1 MSNILPLERWK
12 NIPIAKCEAFY
23 SDTDSDEKNSDYE
36 EVVIPKVKRER
47 DIEEE
52 NSNVKRTK
60 LKPEIPKCIHLVQF
74 QQTSR
79 PKRDPGFWKVRQDL
93 LLASLQNGSNQASRT
108 SHLSLPEDNSRR
120 EICILMWPCDFS
132 MWYNASTHI
141 LVFFTFLLQ
150 FRRNI

>member
-1 MSNILPLERWK
+1 MSNILPLEQWK
-12 NIPIAKCEAFY
+12 NMPIAEREAFY

-60 LKPEIPKCIHLVQF
+60 LILKPKIPKCIHLVQF
-74 QQTSR
+74 HR
-79 PKRDPGFWKVRQDL
+79 KKDDPGFRKVRQDL

-108 SHLSLPEDNSRR
+108 SHLSLLEDNPRR
-120 EICILMWPCDFS
+120 AIIILPVM
-132 MWYNASTHI
+132 
-141 LVFFTFLLQ
+141 
-150 FRRNI
+150 